1 MSPDLFEKEIWING
15 HKWRDVTNKTVSGQT
30 YNYEE
35 AKKISFWPY
44 QRIVSN
50 DSNKNK

>member
-1 MSPDLFEKEIWING
+1 MSPDLFEKEVWING
-15 HKWRDVTNKTVSGQT
+15 HKWRDVTNKTVSGQI

-35 AKKISFWPY
+35 AKKINFWPY